1 MQARHA
7 TTDSD
12 DPQKERHLLSPIAY
26 NARPILRS
34 PNASSVGVASI
45 DDLVE
50 RQPPSGAQTP
60 LDAPSAPPSGPGSG
74 VQTPS
79 SPSARTVHFPAEDE
93 LALATHLAAKD
104 RALPAAKVVRF
115 PEAVIGS
122 QGVAGQD
129 ASMGA
134 DPGVAG
140 EPVGGAE
147 IAPVGSGALGGNASS
162 VPPQ

>member
-1 MQARHA
+1 M
-7 TTDSD
+7 D
-12 DPQKERHLLSPIAY
+12 
-26 NARPILRS
+26 
-34 PNASSVGVASI
+34 
-45 DDLVE
+45 
-50 RQPPSGAQTP
+50 RQLPSGAQTP
-60 LDAPSAPPSGPGSG
+60 VDASVPPSGPGSG

-93 LALATHLAAKD
+93 LATHLAAKD

-122 QGVAGQD
+122 QGVADQD